1 MSRQTLKATCQT
13 VWPIKRHKV
22 CATPQKAERTWPP
35 GNYRGFLHVWVFTLT
50 QDWNQKTSRCLL
62 GQAREIACGCLAFSR
77 CCGSILS
84 SSPCGSPA
92 PLPGRR
98 CSCPWTVW
106 ELLTWF
112 LKHPKSPEL
121 VTPVET
127 HLCLGAAPVAAG
139 WGWSL
144 AHGSFLSLQ
153 IWSEKCFSFPDHT
166 THFLICFLLTFLYLT
181 EFIRLVCPLFTS
193 QFPVVYTTSLSY
205 PTTQC
210 LASSWD

>member
-1 MSRQTLKATCQT
+1 MAAENKTYDVCSLYQCPAKPSKPHSELCDLSSN
-13 VWPIKRHKV
+13 IKCVPHLRKQRGPGH
-22 CATPQKAERTWPP
+22 QKITEAFSMFRFSPW
-35 GNYRGFLHVWVFTLT
+35 HT

-62 GQAREIACGCLAFSR
+62 GQPREIACGCLAFSH
-77 CCGSILS
+77 CWGSILS

-98 CSCPWTVW
+98 CSCPWTMW

-112 LKHPKSPEL
+112 LKHPKSPGL

-127 HLCLGAAPVAAG
+127 HLRLGAAPVAAG

-144 AHGSFLSLQ
+144 AHGSFLYLQ

-166 THFLICFLLTFLYLT
+166 THLLILFYWLFCIWQNS
-181 EFIRLVCPLFTS
+181 FI
-193 QFPVVYTTSLSY
+193 
-205 PTTQC
+205 
-210 LASSWD
+210 